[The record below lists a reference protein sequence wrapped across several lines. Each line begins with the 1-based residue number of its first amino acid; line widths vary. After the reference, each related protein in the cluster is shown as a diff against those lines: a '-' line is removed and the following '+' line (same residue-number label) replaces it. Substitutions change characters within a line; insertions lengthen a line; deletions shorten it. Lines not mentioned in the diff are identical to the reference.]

1 MNQWRMVMTGKSV
14 NPYDIWKAKADLVDF
29 YRQDYERLQGLNRLL
44 LACLA
49 FSLSVT
55 IILTGY
61 LCKYL

>member
-29 YRQDYERLQGLNRLL
+29 YRQDYERLQLVNKLL
-44 LACLA
+44 MGGLA
-49 FSLSVT
+49 FSLTTTFIVT
-55 IILTGY
+55 WY

>member
-1 MNQWRMVMTGKSV
+1 MNKEVS
-14 NPYDIWKAKADLVDF
+14 PYDIWKAKANLVDF
-29 YRQDYERLQGLNRLL
+29 YKQDYERLQGLNRLL

>member
-1 MNQWRMVMTGKSV
+1 MAMTGKEVS
-14 NPYDIWKAKADLVDF
+14 PYDIWKAKANLVDF
-29 YRQDYERLQGLNRLL
+29 YKQDYERLQGLNRLL

-55 IILTGY
+55 IILAGY